1 MTPEPVSVREEPI
14 RLGQF
19 LKLAGVVYAGSDSRF
34 LLEDEAVR
42 VGGQVEV
49 RRGRQLVRG
58 DLVTVSLPSG
68 ERRFLVT

>member
-1 MTPEPVSVREEPI
+1 MIPEPVAVREEPI

-19 LKLAGVVYAGSDSRF
+19 LKLAGVVGSGSDSRF

-42 VGGQVEV
+42 VGGEVES

-58 DLVTVSLPSG
+58 DVVTVALPSG
-68 ERRFLVT
+68 ERAFLVS